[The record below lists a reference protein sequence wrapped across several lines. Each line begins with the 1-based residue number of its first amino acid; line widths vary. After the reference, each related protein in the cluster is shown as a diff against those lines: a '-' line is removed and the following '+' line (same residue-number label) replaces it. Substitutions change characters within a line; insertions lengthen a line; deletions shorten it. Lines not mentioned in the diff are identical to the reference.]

1 MKRSATRLALLAGL
15 AGLLLIT
22 ACSGRTTVTV
32 APSATPTED
41 FVPTE
46 AAYPQPTV
54 QQAAAA
60 LAYPIPGAGAGV
72 VPGYPG
78 PGAASNPGVFTYPG
92 TDSLPYPGA
101 GGIPSQ
107 GALPYPGTGSL
118 PSTSGNPAPY
128 PPPAIAAT
136 EPIAQAPT
144 LQPTAA
150 KTPTPRATRD
160 LLKELH
166 ATDPKTVKLS
176 SGKIQLVEFFAFW

>member
-15 AGLLLIT
+15 AGLLLMT
-22 ACSGRTTVTV
+22 ACSGRTTLTV
-32 APSATPTED
+32 APSATLTEALA
-41 FVPTE
+41 PTE

-54 QQAAAA
+54 QQTAAA

-78 PGAASNPGVFTYPG
+78 QGAASNPGVFPYPG
-92 TDSLPYPGA
+92 TGSLPYPGA

-118 PSTSGNPAPY
+118 APY
-128 PPPAIAAT
+128 PLPAIAAT

-166 ATDPKTVKLS
+166 ATEPKTVKLA
-176 SGKIQLVEFFAFW
+176 SGKIQLFEFFAFW